1 MKKVKLSEVLES
13 YIDYRGKTPKKL
25 GEEWSSTG
33 YRALSALQVK
43 TEGLQNMDKCYFAS
57 EKLYKKWMKEKVEK
71 GDILLTSEAPAGQ
84 VYYWN
89 SDEKIVLSQRLFC
102 LKIKKL
108 YDAQYI
114 KYYLQSDIG
123 QREIFNNNTGS
134 TAKGISAKTF
144 NNINVLVRGLETEQ
158 KIAAILSSLDDKIEL
173 NSRIAGVLE
182 KMMRE
187 IYDYWFVQFDFP
199 DENGKPYQ
207 SNGGKMVFNPQLK
220 RNIPQG
226 WEVKKLGD
234 FLNKK
239 TAKSKTN
246 NIPTID
252 LSIMPSNKF
261 FLTEWSNGEKFK
273 TQLIQ
278 AQAGDLLF
286 GSIRPYLKKAGIM
299 PISGGVGQT
308 VYLYTVTYEHNY
320 NFCFC
325 TLTSED
331 VFQHAIT
338 RSKGT
343 RMPVIDSDELLS
355 FQVPYNEQIVKKY
368 NEIINIKQTMISLS
382 QQTQTLT
389 ALRDFLLP
397 LLMNGQASVR

>member
-1 MKKVKLSEVLES
+1 MTWP
-13 YIDYRGKTPKKL
+13 TPAVWL
-25 GEEWSSTG
+25 RWDGAG
-33 YRALSALQVK
+33 IASALPAPPPVRPRSRRRRPA
-43 TEGLQNMDKCYFAS
+43 LR
-57 EKLYKKWMKEKVEK
+57 
-71 GDILLTSEAPAGQ
+71 LTAIVMRMFLCVSSM
-84 VYYWN
+84 VY
-89 SDEKIVLSQRLFC
+89 
-102 LKIKKL
+102 
-108 YDAQYI
+108 
-114 KYYLQSDIG
+114 
-123 QREIFNNNTGS
+123 
-134 TAKGISAKTF
+134 
-144 NNINVLVRGLETEQ
+144 
-158 KIAAILSSLDDKIEL
+158 
-173 NSRIAGVLE
+173 
-182 KMMRE
+182 
-187 IYDYWFVQFDFP
+187 
-199 DENGKPYQ
+199 
-207 SNGGKMVFNPQLK
+207 
-220 RNIPQG
+220 
-226 WEVKKLGD
+226 